1 MSSTK
6 PVFYTVANTPVD
18 QLTEEEL
25 NNEADDLKREMT
37 TIEAR
42 MGEKRVW
49 TQLEGETREYL
60 EWLAKSK
67 NFHGRLMIRYVVVS
81 SALRKLNRNK
91 QRVP

>member
-6 PVFYTVANTPVD
+6 PVFYIVLTMPVD
-18 QLTEEEL
+18 QLTEEQL

-49 TQLEGETREYL
+49 TQLEGETKEYL

-67 NFHGRLMIRYVVVS
+67 NFHGRLMVRYIIVS

-91 QRVP
+91 NR